1 MTTIITLK
9 SLVPFEC
16 DGFLPMKGIAIMSSY
31 SHRGYE
37 HRNGGYGRRRRKS
50 AGFRRKNVGASIAK
64 AFAFFAG
71 AVVVAAL
78 VFIFIKYLKPFI
90 NSFNIQDTETV
101 ATADTAATPDSPD
114 IPAGEYDAVDDKV
127 FVSGG
132 SGYLMFK
139 GIDKTAANYSAVMN
153 SIASSVDE
161 NIPIYNMLIPTNTE
175 FGLHS
180 SYRGDTNSQKDN
192 LDKITSGLMDRIT
205 NVSIYDTLNT
215 HKNEYIYYRT
225 DEHLTS
231 LGAYYAFCEFAAAAG
246 FEDDDIYTLD
256 EWSERKGIIKRFEGE
271 LLQRTV
277 DAEKQPHGNQELFN
291 NADTIEFYRMIV
303 DYDCYAIDPETGDR
317 TETNLFSIDNAEED
331 PLSILPGKDTALLK
345 ITNLESDNSERLLV
359 VKDSMAEPVLGYLV
373 PGYGEIHIVDTQ
385 IYKENL
391 SEYIRSNGITQ
402 VLIVSS
408 ITDANNS
415 LYCQRLR
422 DLFDSSI
429 TG

>member
-1 MTTIITLK
+1 
-9 SLVPFEC
+9 
-16 DGFLPMKGIAIMSSY
+16 MSSY

-205 NVSIYDTLNT
+205 DVSIYGTLNT

-291 NADTIEFYRMIV
+291 NADTVEFYRMIV